1 MKNIAAQTGI
11 LLRSVYMLVVY
22 MVVSTCV
29 GTAAALVS
37 MDFYKAHPM
46 LWTFLSALI
55 VIPLCM
61 IEMKRQGYLKDEPL
75 RRGSAVDW
83 IFLLLLS
90 VSSCIALNYGIKM
103 SGLMELFPGF
113 EQVAETIYGGSLL
126 EEFLAVALAAPV
138 VEELLFRGLAYKG
151 FKRLWGKPA
160 MLAASVL
167 FGVYHGNLVQGLY
180 AFLMGML
187 LIYVYEAFSTI
198 WAPVVFHV
206 AANTASVVMT
216 ECLDMTVVTD
226 SPVTEL
232 IFTIFFTVTAMVAF
246 VILHRS
252 KRLRNQDMNIISG
265 RKES

>member
-1 MKNIAAQTGI
+1 MRNIAARAAI

-22 MVVSTCV
+22 MIVSTCV
-29 GTAAALVS
+29 GTAAELVS
-37 MDFYKAHPM
+37 MDFYMAHPM
-46 LWTFLSALI
+46 LWTFLSALV

-61 IEMKRQGYLKDEPL
+61 MEMRHQGFPKGETLH
-75 RRGSAVDW
+75 RGSVLDW
-83 IFLLLLS
+83 FFLLLLS
-90 VSSCIALNYGIKM
+90 VSSCIALNYGIKL
-103 SGLMELFPGF
+103 SGLMEMFSGF
-113 EQVAETIYGGSLL
+113 EKVAETIYGGSLL

-138 VEELLFRGLAYKG
+138 VEELLFRGLVYKG

-160 MLAASVL
+160 MLAASAL

-187 LIYVYEAFSTI
+187 LIYVYEAFGTI

-226 SPVTEL
+226 SVVTEL
-232 IFTIFFTVTAMVAF
+232 VFTMFFTVSAMAAF
-246 VILHRS
+246 ALLHRS
-252 KRLRNQDMNIISG
+252 RRLGKRDMNDSG
-265 RKES
+265 RKEA